1 MNTFETDRPNG
12 HTDRTPFFYFYLA
25 ISRKSKAGN
34 VHGPSERIDRVTALK
49 SATTWGSY
57 YVLRE
62 QKLGSLEPG
71 KFADFF
77 VIDRD
82 YLTMPEE
89 QIPQIR
95 ILMSVLGGQAMHLV
109 NELAG
114 EFKMKPVGL
123 QVESGHV
130 K

>member
-1 MNTFETDRPNG
+1 MKPG
-12 HTDRTPFFYFYLA
+12 PLCPGSA

-34 VHGPSERIDRVTALK
+34 IHGPSERIDRVTALK

-62 QKLGSLEPG
+62 NKLGSLEPG
-71 KFADFF
+71 KFADLL

-82 YLTMPEE
+82 YLTIPEE
-89 QIPQIR
+89 QIPQIG
-95 ILMSVLGGQAMHLV
+95 ILMSMLGGQIKHLT
-109 NELAG
+109 NDLAD
-114 EFKMKPVGL
+114 EFKMKPAGL

-130 K
+130 P